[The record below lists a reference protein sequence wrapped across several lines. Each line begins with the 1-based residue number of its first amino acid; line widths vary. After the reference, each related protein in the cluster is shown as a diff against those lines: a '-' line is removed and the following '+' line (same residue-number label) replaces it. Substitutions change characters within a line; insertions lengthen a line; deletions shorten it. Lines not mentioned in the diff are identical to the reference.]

1 MVKQFVIGTIAGTH
15 GVKGDVKVFA
25 ECDDPER
32 FRVLK
37 TVYIKSRGKVTK
49 TTASNCRFAGKFVVI
64 HLSGIEDM
72 DAARL
77 LHGAELLVDREDA
90 PKLPEGR
97 YYIPDLIGID
107 VLDEDVCAFL
117 GDAVIRR
124 AACGFLA
131 HLCGRGNEGSH
142 GLRGNLVQYDGM
154 VLLRYGSIRAGG
166 DVLDESPGATAHDE
180 DNKAF
185 IPRCRRQDFR
195 G

>member
-32 FRVLK
+32 FRILK
-37 TVYIKSRGKVTK
+37 TVYIRHRGKVTK

-64 HLSGIEDM
+64 HLEGIEDM

-97 YYIPDLIGID
+97 FYIPDLIGIRVEEED
-107 VLDEDVCAFL
+107 GRVLGTFSD
-117 GDAVIRR
+117 VIRTGANDVYVVR
-124 AACGFLA
+124 REDGTELLIPATKECILETRPEEGYMKV
-131 HLCGRGNEGSH
+131 HLLP
-142 GLRGNLVQYDGM
+142 GL
-154 VLLRYGSIRAGG
+154 
-166 DVLDESPGATAHDE
+166 E
-180 DNKAF
+180 DL
-185 IPRCRRQDFR
+185 
-195 G
+195 